1 MQIKAFRAFRYD
13 PDTVRDVGSCIAPPY
28 DVINPQQQE
37 TLYQKSPYNI
47 VRIIKGKSEPS
58 DDQNENQYSRAA
70 AFLSEWIEKGVL
82 KQDSDQAIYGYVQDF
97 QIAGISYQRYSF
109 IALAKLEPFGE
120 IVRPHEKTLN
130 DPIADRLSLKKAT
143 EAGFGLIYLLY
154 EDQGG
159 IADKIIEEA
168 ARQKP
173 TIDFQDDLG
182 VRHRL
187 FVIDKS
193 ENISAI
199 EEMMS
204 DKSCIIADGHH
215 RYTTALN
222 YLENCNPSAKYQML
236 AFSNTSHGGLVV
248 LATHRL
254 VANLDDYSLEQ
265 LLDGLGADFEISSF
279 SFDSPN
285 AKADA
290 KQKMLSG
297 LKTEFQ
303 ANRNAFGIYC
313 GPESFYTAVL
323 KNKDAMAPI
332 APEMSD
338 AWRSLDVAVLHKLI
352 LEKILGIDEKRLA
365 KQANIQYV
373 KDTSDAI
380 DESIAAVDNGQ
391 KQVAFFMNPPKLE
404 QMNKVADNGERMPQK
419 STFFF
424 PKVYTGLT
432 IHKF

>member
-1 MQIKAFRAFRYD
+1 MEIKAFRALRYD
-13 PDTVRDVGSCIAPPY
+13 PDTVGDVGNCISPPY
-28 DVINPQQQE
+28 DVINPQQQQA
-37 TLYQKSPYNI
+37 LYEKSPYNI
-47 VRIIKGKSEPS
+47 VRIIKGKAEPS
-58 DDQNENQYSRAA
+58 DDQTQNQYTRAA
-70 AFLSEWIEKGVL
+70 AFLNEWIEKGVL
-82 KQDSDQAIYGYVQDF
+82 KQDTDQAIYGYVQDF
-97 QIAGISYQRYSF
+97 QIAGVSYQRYSF

-154 EDQGG
+154 GDSKGT
-159 IADKIIEEA
+159 ADKIIEEA
-168 ARQKP
+168 ARGKP
-173 TIDFQDDLG
+173 RIDFKDDLD

-187 FVIDKS
+187 FVIDQS
-193 ENISAI
+193 EDINAI
-199 EEMMS
+199 EEMMR

-254 VANLDDYSLEQ
+254 VANLDDFSLEN
-265 LLDGLGADFEISSF
+265 LLDGLGADFEISSH
-279 SFDSPN
+279 SFDSPHAKAN
-285 AKADA
+285 AKE
-290 KQKMLSG
+290 KMLSE
-297 LKTEFQ
+297 LKTQFQ
-303 ANRNAFGIYC
+303 ADRNAFGIYC
-313 GPESFYTAVL
+313 GGDKFYIAVL
-323 KNKDAMAPI
+323 KDQASMAPV
-332 APEMSD
+332 APDMSE
-338 AWRSLDVAVLHKLI
+338 AWRSLDVAVLHRLI
-352 LEKILGIDEKRLA
+352 LEKILGIDEKKLA
-365 KQANIQYV
+365 QQANVQYV

-380 DESIAAVDNGQ
+380 DESIAAVDNAQ

-404 QMNKVADNGERMPQK
+404 QMHEVADNGERMPQK

>member
-1 MQIKAFRAFRYD
+1 MEIKAFRAFRYD
-13 PDTVRDVGSCIAPPY
+13 PGTVGNVGNCISPPY
-28 DVINPQQQE
+28 DVINPQQQQY
-37 TLYQKSPYNI
+37 LYEKSPYNV
-47 VRIIKGKSEPS
+47 VRIIKGKAEPS
-58 DDQNENQYSRAA
+58 DDQTENQYTRAA
-70 AFLSEWIEKGVL
+70 DFLNEWIEKGIL
-82 KQDSDQAIYGYVQDF
+82 KQDTEQAIYAYVQDF

-143 EAGFGLIYLLY
+143 QAGFGLIYLLY
-154 EDQGG
+154 GDSKG

-168 ARQKP
+168 ARKNP
-173 TIDFQDDLG
+173 TIDFQDDLD

-187 FVIDKS
+187 FVIDQS
-193 ENISAI
+193 EDINAI
-199 EEMMS
+199 EEMMR

-236 AFSNTSHGGLVV
+236 AFSNTFQGGLVV

-254 VANLDDYSLEQ
+254 VANLDDFSLEQ
-265 LLDGLGADFEISSF
+265 FLEGLGADFEISSI
-279 SFDSPN
+279 SFDSPQ
-285 AKADA
+285 AKPYA
-290 KQKMLSG
+290 KEKMLSE

-303 ANRNAFGIYC
+303 ADRNAFGIYC
-313 GPESFYTAVL
+313 GSDKFYIAVL
-323 KNKDAMAPI
+323 KDKAAMAPI
-332 APEMSD
+332 APDMSE
-338 AWRSLDVAVLHKLI
+338 AWRSLDVAVLHRLI
-352 LEKILGIDEKRLA
+352 LEKILGIDDKKLA
-365 KQANIQYV
+365 QGANIQYV

-391 KQVAFFMNPPKLE
+391 KQVAFFMNPPKIE
-404 QMNKVADNGERMPQK
+404 QMHQVADNGERMPQK